1 VFTSFWI
8 EHQLWGL
15 NPLGYHIVN
24 VLLHALNAILVW
36 RLCVFLKIPGA
47 WLIAAVFAVHPINVE
62 SVAWI
67 TERKNV
73 LSGAFY
79 LAAAISYLKF
89 DDERDTRHAAGVAW
103 RSYALSLVLFVL
115 ALLSKTVTCSLPA
128 ALILMMLWQRKRITI
143 ARVLP
148 LIPLFVVGFALAMH
162 TAHLEEVHV
171 GTWGPDFDLTMGQRL
186 MIAVQAAWFY
196 PMKIIAPWPLMFIYP
211 RWDITSWS
219 MLSMARLAS
228 AALLAAGCIVMFVR
242 GWRGVPLAIAFY
254 AGTIFPALGFFN
266 IYPMRFSFV
275 ADHFAYLAS
284 LGIVAAIIG
293 PLATIVAQRRLAA
306 AMSATVVLGW
316 AAVSHLRCTAYESE
330 EMLWRWT
337 SQQNPMAWIAHNN
350 LGRIV
355 LMHGDAA
362 AAADHFQRA
371 VDLRPD
377 LDDLRSN
384 LANAFRLAG
393 RWNDAVRE
401 YRQIELHRPLLATDQ
416 ARLAQMLSDLG
427 RVDEAEA
434 AFVQALAH
442 PQQSEDVRV
451 LYGAFLSTNG
461 RHEEAAGQF
470 RTFLEA
476 HPEDGFVHL
485 MLGDALRDLGQ
496 TNEASTAWQRAGEIA
511 RRTGDSEL
519 TRQVQR
525 RVEQASP
532 ISDADR

>member
-1 VFTSFWI
+1 
-8 EHQLWGL
+8 
-15 NPLGYHIVN
+15 
-24 VLLHALNAILVW
+24 
-36 RLCVFLKIPGA
+36 
-47 WLIAAVFAVHPINVE
+47 
-62 SVAWI
+62 
-67 TERKNV
+67 
-73 LSGAFY
+73 
-79 LAAAISYLKF
+79 
-89 DDERDTRHAAGVAW
+89 
-103 RSYALSLVLFVL
+103 
-115 ALLSKTVTCSLPA
+115 
-128 ALILMMLWQRKRITI
+128 
-143 ARVLP
+143 
-148 LIPLFVVGFALAMH
+148 
-162 TAHLEEVHV
+162 
-171 GTWGPDFDLTMGQRL
+171 
-186 MIAVQAAWFY
+186 
-196 PMKIIAPWPLMFIYP
+196 
-211 RWDITSWS
+211 

-254 AGTIFPALGFFN
+254 VGTIFPALGFFN
-266 IYPMRFSFV
+266 FYPMRFSFV

-306 AMSATVVLGW
+306 AMSATVVLGL
-316 AAVSHLRCTAYESE
+316 AAISHLRCAAYESE
-330 EMLWRWT
+330 ETLWRWT
-337 SQQNPMAWIAHNN
+337 IQQNPLAWIAHNN

-355 LMHGDAA
+355 LMHGVAA

-401 YRQIELHRPLLATDQ
+401 YRQIELHRPLLATDP
-416 ARLAQMLSDLG
+416 ARLAQVLSDLG

-461 RHEEAAGQF
+461 RHEEAARQF

-519 TRQVQR
+519 SQQVQR